1 MEVRQLPR
9 GRHRLTR
16 EEVTASQRGRM
27 LEAMAGAVAEKG
39 YAHMAVAD
47 VVSGAGVSRETFYQ
61 HFADKEDCFLAA
73 FDLVVDAVRQ
83 TMVEAVAGGPAD
95 PLSRYD
101 RALRA
106 YLDLLCTEGATARV
120 FLVDVYAAGPR
131 AVARRRQV
139 MEEFVDV
146 IAEIFAARTASD
158 RFACEALVAA
168 TSAMVTVRVA
178 AGEFDQLPGLR
189 PQLVELARRLK
200 LTPAARAAR
209 RRVTRRA

>member
-27 LEAMAGAVAEKG
+27 LEAMAEAVAEKG
-39 YAHMAVAD
+39 YTHMAVAD

-83 TMVEAVAGGPAD
+83 TMVEAVSGRP
-95 PLSRYD
+95 
-101 RALRA
+101 
-106 YLDLLCTEGATARV
+106 
-120 FLVDVYAAGPR
+120 
-131 AVARRRQV
+131 
-139 MEEFVDV
+139 
-146 IAEIFAARTASD
+146 AEIFAARTVSD

-178 AGEFDQLPGLR
+178 AGEIEQLPGLR
-189 PQLVELARRLK
+189 TQLVELARRLK
-200 LTPAARAAR
+200 LTPAARGT
-209 RRVTRRA
+209 RRVGA